1 MKALLEDFIIYLK
14 RERGASENTLQSY
27 GRDLRRMEDYLQEK
41 EIREA
46 AQIAPAD
53 LESYEAFLK
62 DSGKSAATISRNVA
76 SIRAFFGYLTNRGI
90 LVKDPAAELRP
101 PKVVKKTPVFLK
113 KEEAER
119 LLQSLPQKTP
129 KGIRD
134 RAMLELLYATGLR
147 VSELLGI
154 RLQDVNQKQHM
165 IIIQGTGKTRVVPF
179 DRRSGKYLNRY
190 LNQAREALLEGGTS
204 EFLFVNCQGGPMSRQ
219 GFWKLIKRYGR
230 EAGIATELTPHVM
243 RHSFAVQ
250 ALAEGEDLQ
259 RLQTILGH
267 SDVATTHSY
276 IGIQSDKNE

>member
-1 MKALLEDFIIYLK
+1 
-14 RERGASENTLQSY
+14 
-27 GRDLRRMEDYLQEK
+27 
-41 EIREA
+41 
-46 AQIAPAD
+46 
-53 LESYEAFLK
+53 
-62 DSGKSAATISRNVA
+62 
-76 SIRAFFGYLTNRGI
+76 
-90 LVKDPAAELRP
+90 
-101 PKVVKKTPVFLK
+101 
-113 KEEAER
+113 
-119 LLQSLPQKTP
+119 
-129 KGIRD
+129 
-134 RAMLELLYATGLR
+134 MLELLYATGLR